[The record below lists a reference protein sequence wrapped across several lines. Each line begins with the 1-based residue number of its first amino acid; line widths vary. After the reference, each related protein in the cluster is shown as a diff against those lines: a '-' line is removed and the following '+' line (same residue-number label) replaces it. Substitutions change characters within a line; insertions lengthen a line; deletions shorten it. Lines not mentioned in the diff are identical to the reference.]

1 MHNLNDDSIKYIIK
15 IISYYTKSNANQ
27 EIKIKCYELFQELIK
42 TISKND
48 IISNLT
54 KILLYMQ
61 GNINIFKIN
70 TCFEI
75 LLTKLN
81 KIEIKNFEILNGF
94 CLINIQKD
102 NIINKEALLCYQCLI
117 KNSENLI
124 QDEMKDKVIKSF
136 LDILVKKLL
145 KINKIFEDKYLLLS
159 IIDEIIFIS
168 KGKIN
173 NHIQTI
179 LKNLLGDLSL
189 NDNNIKLRILEI
201 INNIIKYN
209 PQRKKEIKNIIYPHL
224 MKLKNDQL
232 INNMIKR
239 IIYDINLNIHSTQNE
254 SKKIILFKN
263 EKSNRSFNNGS
274 PKLFKDKI
282 KNSNKTFRIDN
293 LNHNKN
299 IECQIYVN
307 KKPNLINNFKNKGI
321 INRSFEKEK
330 SILPTFKGDED
341 FLNPIKIWYNF
352 DTNISNKNESNK
364 RSINIDKSI
373 NNNQINIINQTQTVP
388 KLDLIMNEI
397 IKISNNQNVIAEK
410 IANIEKN
417 TTKQILYLEERINQI
432 ENKDLNNELINNRIR
447 ILYPSNNANRK
458 ITSFLTSRDNDKSI
472 HFLKSITE
480 TEFEQIDNNLFEEV
494 FDKLIFFLTNKI
506 YIQEVVF
513 FIKIF
518 FTRNKKRF
526 HLDKYKKLLSAFDI
540 LMKSNIKL
548 NDQVSLDI
556 SLIISSINIEKI

>member
-1 MHNLNDDSIKYIIK
+1 MEKFDEDIKHKKNILKTEIINILNSFEKELNKKFKLFLLQNLNDDSIKYIIK
-15 IISYYTKSNANQ
+15 IISYYTKTNANQ

-61 GNINIFKIN
+61 ENINIFKIN

-224 MKLKNDQL
+224 MKLKNDKL

-239 IIYDINLNIHSTQNE
+239 IIYDINLNIHSTKNK

-263 EKSNRSFNNGS
+263 EKSNRSVNNGS
-274 PKLFKDKI
+274 PKLFKDTI
-282 KNSNKTFRIDN
+282 KNSNKTFRIDH

-299 IECQIYVN
+299 IKCQIYIN
-307 KKPNLINNFKNKGI
+307 KK
-321 INRSFEKEK
+321 
-330 SILPTFKGDED
+330 
-341 FLNPIKIWYNF
+341 
-352 DTNISNKNESNK
+352 
-364 RSINIDKSI
+364 
-373 NNNQINIINQTQTVP
+373 
-388 KLDLIMNEI
+388 
-397 IKISNNQNVIAEK
+397 
-410 IANIEKN
+410 
-417 TTKQILYLEERINQI
+417 
-432 ENKDLNNELINNRIR
+432 
-447 ILYPSNNANRK
+447 
-458 ITSFLTSRDNDKSI
+458 
-472 HFLKSITE
+472 
-480 TEFEQIDNNLFEEV
+480 
-494 FDKLIFFLTNKI
+494 
-506 YIQEVVF
+506 
-513 FIKIF
+513 
-518 FTRNKKRF
+518 
-526 HLDKYKKLLSAFDI
+526 
-540 LMKSNIKL
+540 
-548 NDQVSLDI
+548 
-556 SLIISSINIEKI
+556 